1 MNQIQSQ
8 SLSSS
13 DSDDGVMEKK
23 KKKKQQ
29 VKKTIVISSG
39 ALVKLNVLLSRGQ
52 KGNFKIPV

>member
-1 MNQIQSQ
+1 MNKIQSQ

-13 DSDDGVMEKK
+13 DFDDGIME
-23 KKKKQQ
+23 KKKQQ

-52 KGNFKIPV
+52 KDNFKIPV

>member
-13 DSDDGVMEKK
+13 DSDDGVMEK